1 MLYILHGADDFS
13 LREKLT
19 ELKRGWG
26 DEESLAV
33 NTTILEGRHLA
44 LAQLVNACSALPF
57 LGANRLVIVEGLL
70 SRFDQKT
77 GGSASGFDEWKGL
90 SEYVPSM
97 PPTTL
102 LTLID
107 GKIANK
113 NPLLKRLTPISQ
125 VLEFAP
131 PKGTRL
137 HQWIHSRMAKSGGEI
152 SPQAIRLLTDLAG
165 ENLWTL
171 ANEIDKLCL
180 YVRGRRIEI
189 EDVEQA
195 TSYGREVSVFPLV
208 DAIVERRVSAA
219 MRLMHQ
225 SFTEGTSATYL
236 LFMLARQL
244 RLMVRAH
251 ELSGQGVS
259 LAEKREQLGLSA
271 NYPIDRL
278 LKQSASYSMPRLIE
292 VYEKLVE
299 TDVAI
304 KTGKWKDELA
314 LDLLVAEVCS

>member
-1 MLYILHGADDFS
+1 MVYILHGADDFS

-44 LAQLVNACSALPF
+44 LAQLVNACSVPPF

-70 SRFDQKT
+70 SRFEQKT

-97 PPTTL
+97 PATTL

-107 GKIANK
+107 GKIANR
-113 NPLLKRLTPISQ
+113 NPLLKRLAPTSE

-137 HQWIHSRMAKSGGEI
+137 HQWIQSRMAKSGGEM
-152 SPQAIRLLTDLAG
+152 SPQAIRRLTDLAG

-180 YVRGRRIEI
+180 YVRGRRIEV

-208 DAIVERRVSAA
+208 DAIVERRVAAA

-225 SFTEGTSATYL
+225 SFAEGTSATYL

-251 ELSGQGVS
+251 ELSEQGFS
-259 LAEKREQLGLSA
+259 LAEKRGQLGLSA
-271 NYPIDRL
+271 NYPIERL
-278 LKQSASYSMPRLIE
+278 LRQSASYSMPRLIE
-292 VYEKLVE
+292 VYQKLVE

-304 KTGKWKDELA
+304 KTGRWKDELA